1 MSFYW
6 NIIAEFT
13 ESGVRSQESGVRSH
27 RVRSQ
32 ESGVRKK
39 KGERRKKKEE
49 GRGAGSAPRK
59 KSGVN
64 RGC

>member
-13 ESGVRSQESGVRSH
+13 ESGVTESGVTESG
-27 RVRSQ
+27 VT

>member
-1 MSFYW
+1 LSFYW

-13 ESGVRSQESGVRSH
+13 ESGVRSQESGVRS
-27 RVRSQ
+27 Q
-32 ESGVRKK
+32 EE
-39 KGERRKKKEE
+39 ERRKEKEE

-64 RGC
+64 RAC